1 MHVKGKKLHNSM
13 NQVLHVTYIFE
24 MRNYFWHAKITH
36 DKKCDMQ
43 VSWIYVLH
51 MHNSDST
58 TAA

>member
-1 MHVKGKKLHNSM
+1 M